1 MFQQQFPA
9 ATFQKKKTLTV
20 LPSDSDLLSK
30 SAYWQPRDTLHKYV
44 STSCLLRGFIFFGAD
59 LQT

>member
-9 ATFQKKKTLTV
+9 ATFQKKKHWPVFQVT
-20 LPSDSDLLSK
+20 DLLSN

-44 STSCLLRGFIFFGAD
+44 STSYLLRGFIFFGAD